1 MGRSTQGFRI
11 TKDARNGI
19 YKIRFRHQGRRFHL
33 STGTRNKKDA
43 GVVAARV
50 YAETI
55 SGNGRPTERVARR
68 PLDAVV
74 ADWLDAIAPP
84 IVSEDTWKYDFEFCR
99 KKLIPHFRHMELIT
113 EVGVEDYIT
122 TRLRSVRRSSVK
134 KELGSLRRFVT
145 WAVKRGELASFQFP
159 KLPKQAKGTRQLNR
173 PLIELSREQAEAV
186 IRALPVRT
194 RNGHRPRAL
203 FTVFW
208 ETGLRLKGVQRL
220 TSPRNYKRGA
230 AVLWIT
236 DDVDKNGYNRDLPL
250 TPRARAA
257 LDSVV
262 KPKGLLFGAYSYKR
276 TLQVAARKAGL
287 TEYEA
292 RYINARSFR
301 HAAVTD
307 MTAHS
312 NELAGVSYLAGHKD
326 VQTTSRYV
334 HPPFEAGKRV
344 NDARFRDTVWDTS
357 EFYEEGEI
365 ANSLKLLADAKGF
378 EPPTSASGGQRS
390 IQLSYASIPFFLG

>member
-1 MGRSTQGFRI
+1 MGRSTEGFRI
-11 TKDARNGI
+11 TKDSRNGI
-19 YKIRFRHQGRRFHL
+19 YKVRFRHGGKRFHL

-43 GVVAARV
+43 GIVAARI
-50 YAETI
+50 YAEALSSHRRPSPTARI
-55 SGNGRPTERVARR
+55 VGRPF
-68 PLDAVV
+68 DAVV

-84 IVSEDTWKYDFEFCR
+84 VVSEDTWKYDLEFFR
-99 KKLIPHFRHMELIT
+99 KKLIPHFRHTELIT

-208 ETGLRLKGVQRL
+208 ETGLRLRGVQRL
-220 TSPRNYKRGA
+220 TSPRNYEKGA

-236 DDVDKNGYNRDLPL
+236 EDVDKNGHHRDLPL

-276 TLQVAARKAGL
+276 TLQAAALEAGL
-287 TEYEA
+287 SEYEA
-292 RYINARSFR
+292 QYINARSFR

-307 MTAHS
+307 MSAHS
-312 NELAGVSYLAGHKD
+312 TELAGVSYLAGHRD
-326 VQTTSRYV
+326 AQTTSRYV

-344 NDARFRDTVWDTS
+344 NDARFRDTIWDTRD
-357 EFYEEGEI
+357 FYEEDEI
-365 ANSLKLLADAKGF
+365 ANLSKSSADTAGF
-378 EPPTSASGGQRS
+378 EPATSASGGQRS
-390 IQLSYASIPFFLG
+390 IQLSYASYRG